1 MRDCLVP
8 LPGDMVNLGGGVSLD
23 PQTQAFVQATAV
35 ITSIAFT
42 VSVLNVLAVVLSHV
56 LS

>member
-8 LPGDMVNLGGGVSLD
+8 LPGDMVQAGGRGNLD
-23 PQTQAFVQATAV
+23 PNTQAFVYATAL

-42 VSVLNVLAVVLSHV
+42 ISVLNVLAVVLSNV
-56 LS
+56 LN